1 MLNSKKYYNNQSMNK
16 KLFFV
21 AALALAGITAKAQSG
36 PFEIKGTIKG
46 EHNGYVYLMYSPGE
60 RNAKTDS
67 SLVKNG
73 QFSFRGELPHPVSA
87 TVLLEKVKAWTGRE
101 DMGRLFIEP
110 GKMQLTITKGNL
122 KAAKL
127 TGSASQKENE
137 EVEAIMEGPK
147 EKMKDLNAAYDK
159 ANDEYRAA
167 MKAGKDEA
175 TLEQLKEKATAIKD
189 KMDPFYAEMRSG
201 MLNWMKQHPAS
212 WVTAHNMRFY
222 VSSMK
227 LDESEALYAKM
238 PEAIRQSA
246 AGLNLKKEIEG
257 LRMGSPGSIAHGFTK
272 KDINGQDL
280 SLSDF
285 KGKYV
290 LVDFWASWCVPCR
303 KGNPHLLSLYSK
315 YKDKGFEII
324 GVSDDDSNHEAW
336 KKAVAKDGI
345 GVWKHVLRGLDMKKK
360 MAGEENTN
368 DLSDYYGIHSLPT
381 KILINPEGV
390 IVGRY
395 GGGGENDEAMDKK
408 LKEVFGN

>member
-1 MLNSKKYYNNQSMNK
+1 MPNSKKSYNNPIMNK
-16 KLFFV
+16 KIFFMSALAMASFV
-21 AALALAGITAKAQSG
+21 ANAQSG
-36 PFEIKGTIKG
+36 PFEIKGTLKG
-46 EHNGYVYLMYSPGE
+46 AHNGYVYLMYSGDE
-60 RNAKTDS
+60 RNSRTDS

-73 QFSFRGELPHPVSA
+73 QFSFRGELSHPVSA
-87 TVLLEKVKAWTGRE
+87 TVLLEKVRSWTGRE
-101 DMGRLFIEP
+101 DMARLFIEP
-110 GKMQLTITKGNL
+110 GNMQLTITKGNL

-127 TGSASQKENE
+127 TGSSSQKENE
-137 EVEAIMEGPK
+137 EVEAIMAGPQ
-147 EKMKDLNAAYDK
+147 EKMKGLSAAYDK
-159 ANDEYRAA
+159 ANEEYIAA
-167 MKAGKDEA
+167 KKAGKDEA
-175 TLEQLKEKATAIKD
+175 TLEKMKEKANDIKD
-189 KMDPFYAEMRSG
+189 KMDPFYAEMRTG
-201 MLNWMKQHPAS
+201 TVNWMKQHPAS

-227 LDESEALYAKM
+227 LEESEALYAKM
-238 PEAIRQSA
+238 PETIKQSP
-246 AGLNLKKEIEG
+246 AGKNLLKEIEG
-257 LRMGSPGSIAHGFTK
+257 LRMGSPGSVAHGFTK

-280 SLSDF
+280 SLSDL

-315 YKDKGFEII
+315 YKDTGFEII
-324 GVSDDDSNHEAW
+324 GVSDDDGNHDAW

-360 MAGEENTN
+360 MAGEENPE